1 MPKLPAGTL
10 IVVPAKVS
18 GRFYFEA
25 KWRASGR
32 QIKARL
38 GPAHVELRDEPL
50 EGSDGWSRKYRK
62 RRGRPDPGTLTAD
75 DAAVAMRD
83 AIKAHA
89 ACAARTQ
96 HTGPVLFET
105 VAGEWLSHGEQVAGW
120 KPSVARDY
128 AAMLHVEDRT
138 PKVRGQKSRAR
149 VMRKW
154 KGQRVERITTEQVRS
169 WLRELDRDPA
179 LSPRTVNKHRQVM
192 HAICGYAVEHGYVS
206 ENVVAKVP
214 KRKQPDAAELIV
226 YSPEQV
232 QAIAAQ
238 AKDDTMRVLIITAAF
253 SGLRAGELLAL
264 RWRDV
269 DFTARRIRVV
279 RSYSAGLG
287 IVTPKSGKARSVPL
301 ANVLAVALDGLA
313 RRDHFTGQ
321 DALVFTIT
329 GKLIDPSTIRARY
342 IRARNAAIAQDGE
355 LPSLRFH
362 DLRHSFGTMA
372 VSKGTDLLTVK
383 NWMGHADI
391 ATTMGY
397 LHYAENTEDADRL
410 SEAFGGPVEQVE
422 QTEAM
427 A

>member
-1 MPKLPAGTL
+1 M
-10 IVVPAKVS
+10 VPAKDGS
-18 GRFYFEA
+18 GFYFEA
-25 KWRASGR
+25 KWMVSGR

-38 GPAHVELRDEPL
+38 GRAHVELRDAPL
-50 EGSDGWSRKYRK
+50 EGAEGWSRRHRK
-62 RRGRPDPGTLTAD
+62 RRGRPDPGALTAD
-75 DAAVAMRD
+75 AAAVAMRD

-89 ACAARTQ
+89 ERIARTQ
-96 HTGPVLFET
+96 HVGPVLFEK
-105 VAGEWLSHGEQVAGW
+105 VADEWLSHGREVLGW

-138 PKVRGQKSRAR
+138 PKARGQRSRAR

-154 KGQRVERITTEQVRS
+154 KGQRVEKITTEQVRS

-179 LSPRTVNKHRQVM
+179 LSPRTINKHRQVM
-192 HAICGYAVEHGYVS
+192 HAICSYAVEHGYVS
-206 ENVVAKVP
+206 ENVVSKVP

-238 AKDDTMRVLIITAAF
+238 AKDDNMRVLIRTAGF
-253 SGLRAGELLAL
+253 SGLRMGELLAL

-279 RSYSAGLG
+279 RSYSQGLG
-287 IVTPKSGKARSVPL
+287 IVSPKSGKSRSVPM
-301 ANVLAVALDGLA
+301 ANVLAVALDDLS

-321 DALVFTIT
+321 DALVFTTPT
-329 GKLIDPSTIRARY
+329 GKHIDPSTIRARF
-342 IRARNAAIAQDGE
+342 IRARDAAIKADDE
-355 LPSLRFH
+355 LPALRFH

-372 VSKGTDLLTVK
+372 VSRNIDLLTVK
-383 NWMGHADI
+383 NWMGHSDI
-391 ATTMGY
+391 KTTMGY
-397 LHYAENTEDADRL
+397 LHYRENSQDADRL
-410 SEAFGGPVEQVE
+410 SEAFAEAVEQGEQVE
-422 QTEAM
+422 SA